1 MKATCLLVSAAV
13 VLSPGLSAEEMQSQP
28 SFQQLDSDKDGYVTI
43 IEATGQNQL
52 LRQWTEVDKDT
63 DGRLEM
69 TEFSAFETEPG
80 TFVPVEN
87 PETPEIGAG
96 PTR

>member
-1 MKATCLLVSAAV
+1 MKAIYFLASAAM
-13 VLSPGLSAEEMQSQP
+13 VLSPGLSAEEMQGQA

-63 DGRLEM
+63 DGRLEI
-69 TEFSAFETEPG
+69 TEFSAFEAEPG
-80 TFVPVEN
+80 SFVPVEN
-87 PETPEIGAG
+87 PDAPEIGAA